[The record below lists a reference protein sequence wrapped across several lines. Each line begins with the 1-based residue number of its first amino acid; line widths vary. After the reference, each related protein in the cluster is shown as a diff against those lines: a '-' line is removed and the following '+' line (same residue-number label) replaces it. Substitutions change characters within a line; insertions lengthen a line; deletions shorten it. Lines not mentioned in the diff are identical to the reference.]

1 MIYNNV
7 TELIGHTPIVK
18 LNKMSSNLE
27 ATLYAKVEMFNP
39 AGSAKD
45 RIALAIIEDYEK
57 EGKLKQGSTVIEP
70 TSGNTGIGIAEVC
83 AYKGYKAL
91 MVMPETM
98 SIERRQLMQAYG
110 AEIVLTEGAKGMSG
124 AIAKAEQLHNEI
136 KDSVIAG
143 QFSNPSN
150 WKCHYNTTAKEIAMD
165 MPDLDIFVAGVGSGG
180 TITGVAKYFKE
191 KGKNIQFVAVEP
203 SASPV
208 LSGGKAGSHK
218 IQGIGA
224 GFIPDNLDAHL
235 LDKIICVDNENA
247 FKTTARIAREEG
259 LLVGISSGACLWA
272 AMQLASLKENKGKKI
287 LAFLND
293 SGTRYLTSGVFD

>member
-208 LSGGKAGSHK
+208 LSGGKAGPHK

>member
-7 TELIGHTPIVK
+7 IELIGNTPIVK
-18 LNKMSSNLE
+18 LNKIAGNLE
-27 ATLYAKVEMFNP
+27 AQLYAKVEMFNP

-57 EGKLKQGSTVIEP
+57 EGKLKAGSTVIEP
-70 TSGNTGIGIAEVC
+70 TSGNTGIGLAEVC

-98 SIERRQLMQAYG
+98 SVERRQLMQAYG
-110 AEIVLTEGAKGMSG
+110 AEIVLTEGSKGMGG
-124 AIAKAEQLHNEI
+124 AIAKAEELHNQI

-143 QFSNPSN
+143 QFTNPSN
-150 WKCHYNTTAKEIAMD
+150 WKCHYSTTAVEIEND
-165 MPDLDIFVAGVGSGG
+165 LPDIDIFVAGIGTGG
-180 TITGVAKYFKE
+180 TITGVAKYFKD
-191 KGKNIQFVAVEP
+191 KGKDIQIVGVEP
-203 SASPV
+203 SASPI
-208 LSGGKAGSHK
+208 LSGGKAGPHK

-224 GFIPDNLDAHL
+224 GFVPDILDTHL
-235 LDKIICVDNENA
+235 LDKIICVDNEDA
-247 FKTTARIAREEG
+247 FKTTAKLAREEG
-259 LLVGISSGACLWA
+259 LLVGISAGACIWA
-272 AMQLASLKENKGKKI
+272 AMQIASLEENKGKKV

>member
-7 TELIGHTPIVK
+7 IELIGNTPIVK
-18 LNKMSSNLE
+18 LNKIAGNLE
-27 ATLYAKVEMFNP
+27 AQLYAKVEMFNP

-57 EGKLKQGSTVIEP
+57 EGKLKAGSTVIEP
-70 TSGNTGIGIAEVC
+70 TSGNTGIGLAEVC

-98 SIERRQLMQAYG
+98 SVERRQLMQAYG
-110 AEIVLTEGAKGMSG
+110 AEIVLTEGSKGMGG
-124 AIAKAEQLHNEI
+124 AIAKAEELHNQI

-143 QFSNPSN
+143 QFTNPSN
-150 WKCHYNTTAKEIAMD
+150 WKCHYNTTAVEID
-165 MPDLDIFVAGVGSGG
+165 NDLPDIDIFVAGIGTGG
-180 TITGVAKYFKE
+180 TITGVAKYFKD
-191 KGKNIQFVAVEP
+191 KGKDIQIVGVEP
-203 SASPV
+203 SASPI
-208 LSGGKAGSHK
+208 LSGGKAGPHK

-224 GFIPDNLDAHL
+224 GFVPDILDRHL
-235 LDKIICVDNENA
+235 LDKIICVDNEDA
-247 FKTTARIAREEG
+247 FKTTAKLAREEG
-259 LLVGISSGACLWA
+259 LLVGISAGACIWA
-272 AMQLASLKENKGKKI
+272 AMQIASLEENKGKKV

>member
-7 TELIGHTPIVK
+7 IELIGNTPIVK
-18 LNKMSSNLE
+18 LNKIAGNLE
-27 ATLYAKVEMFNP
+27 ALLYAKIEMFNP

-57 EGKLKQGSTVIEP
+57 EGKLKPGSTVIEP
-70 TSGNTGIGIAEVC
+70 TSGNTGIGLAEVC

-98 SIERRQLMQAYG
+98 SVERRQLMQAYG
-110 AEIVLTEGAKGMSG
+110 AEIVLTEGSKGMGG
-124 AIAKAEQLHNEI
+124 AIAKAEELHNQI

-143 QFSNPSN
+143 QFTNPSN
-150 WKCHYNTTAKEIAMD
+150 WKCHYNTTAVEID
-165 MPDLDIFVAGVGSGG
+165 NDLPDIDIFVAGIGTGG
-180 TITGVAKYFKE
+180 TVTGVAKYFKD
-191 KGKNIQFVAVEP
+191 KGKDIQIVGVEP
-203 SASPV
+203 SASPI
-208 LSGGKAGSHK
+208 LSGGKAGPHK

-224 GFIPDNLDAHL
+224 GFVPDILDTHL

-247 FKTTARIAREEG
+247 FKTTAKLAIEEG
-259 LLVGISSGACLWA
+259 LLVGISAGACIWA
-272 AMQLASLKENKGKKI
+272 AMQIASLKENKGKKV